1 MRGYGAVFALIF
13 VLLVVLAIL
22 NGGES
27 FTSTGT
33 IVQLQTSHVPSAA
46 ELERREC
53 EGGLYQCVYRN
64 IPFGFL
70 P

>member
-1 MRGYGAVFALIF
+1 MRGYGPVLALIF
-13 VLLVVLAIL
+13 VLLVLLAVV
-22 NGGES
+22 GRES
-27 FTSTGT
+27 FTSAGT
-33 IVQLQTSHVPSAA
+33 IVQLETSHVPSAA

-53 EGGLYQCVYRN
+53 AGGLYGCVYRN

>member
-1 MRGYGAVFALIF
+1 MRGYGPVLALIF
-13 VLLVVLAIL
+13 VLLVLLAVV
-22 NGGES
+22 GRES

-33 IVQLQTSHVPSAA
+33 IVQLETSHVPSAA

-53 EGGLYQCVYRN
+53 TGGLYGCVYRN
-64 IPFGFL
+64 IPFGFM

>member
-1 MRGYGAVFALIF
+1 MRGYGPGLARIF
-13 VLLVVLAIL
+13 VLLVLLAVV
-22 NGGES
+22 GRES

-33 IVQLQTSHVPSAA
+33 LVQLETSHVPSAA

-53 EGGLYQCVYRN
+53 TGGLYGCVYRN
-64 IPFGFL
+64 IPFGFM

>member
-1 MRGYGAVFALIF
+1 MRGYGPVLALIF
-13 VLLVVLAIL
+13 VLFVIL
-22 NGGES
+22 GLLGRES

-33 IVQLQTSHVPSAA
+33 ILQLQSSHVPSAA

-53 EGGLYQCVYRN
+53 AGGLYGCVYRN
-64 IPFGFL
+64 IPFGFM

>member
-1 MRGYGAVFALIF
+1 
-13 VLLVVLAIL
+13 VVLAIL